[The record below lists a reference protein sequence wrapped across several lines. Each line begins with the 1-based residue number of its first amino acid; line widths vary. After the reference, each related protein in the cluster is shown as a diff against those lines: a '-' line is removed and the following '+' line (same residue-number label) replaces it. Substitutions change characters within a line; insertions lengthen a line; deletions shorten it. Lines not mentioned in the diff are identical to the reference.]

1 MGVLNKP
8 KNIGKKALNRIFS
21 YFECRPL
28 RGNLPDPKI
37 IFIIGAPRSGSTLL
51 YQLMV
56 NSFHLGYISNRHAPW
71 YGALS
76 YVEKAF
82 NWASVDRPDVR
93 LKSAHGVTENPYGPH
108 ECGEYWYQFFQR
120 SPQFINRVDV
130 SQETI
135 RKLKNSLTR
144 IATEFPQPFLFKNMN
159 CALRLEVLM
168 GAFPTAIFLVTQRDL
183 LNNAHSLLE
192 VRKKVYGDYE
202 RWWSMEPY
210 NISSLRSLPAVDQV
224 LGQIKGIHEGI
235 DKQRRNE
242 PKRFMDIC
250 YEDLCENPITE
261 LKKIKNFADDNLMP
275 LSERNYSA
283 SPSVKSNEQQCRID
297 PDLYARLREAIKSH
311 ENR

>member
-1 MGVLNKP
+1 MRVINKT
-8 KNIGKKALNRIFS
+8 KRVGMKIMNRLLHL
-21 YFECRPL
+21 FECRSL
-28 RGNLPDPKI
+28 RHPLPDPKI

-82 NWASVDRPDVR
+82 NWASVDRPDVC
-93 LKSAHGVTENPYGPH
+93 LKSTHGVTQDPYGPH

-120 SPQFINRVDV
+120 SPQFINRADV
-130 SQETI
+130 TQETI
-135 RKLKNSLTR
+135 RKLKNSLAR
-144 IATEFPQPFLFKNMN
+144 IAAEFPQPLLFKNMN

-168 GAFPTAIFLVTQRDL
+168 GAFPSAIFLVTQRDL

-192 VRKKVYGDYE
+192 VRKKVYGNYE
-202 RWWSMEPY
+202 SWWSMEPY
-210 NISSLRSLPAVDQV
+210 NISSLRSLPAVNQV

-235 DKQRRNE
+235 DKQRRDE
-242 PKRFMDIC
+242 PKRFIDIC

-261 LKKIKNFADDNLMP
+261 LKKIRSFAHDNLMP
-275 LSERNYSA
+275 LSERNYPA

-297 PDLYARLREAIKSH
+297 PDLYARLRQTVNSH